1 MIPRRHRA
9 PPRAAAA
16 RRAGSRATTPS
27 LRRRV
32 RRVRFRLAPSRS
44 PPTRDGRFRRYSRRP
59 PSRKSR
65 EFARLRDARTTRRRG
80 AVAARLGF
88 GAFRSTVGET
98 LSARSIAEPSDG
110 STKRSGDARA
120 SPRAASNKTVVAAP
134 FCLVSERPTTRRR
147 DGGSFGV
154 TAEPV
159 SKTGSARA
167 PKVSRRRV
175 CRVCRLSLS
184 ARRERMWFYVASARG
199 APPSP
204 DFAPPPAARLPASPR
219 AWASAP
225 WPVPWRPRRSARG
238 P

>member
-65 EFARLRDARTTRRRG
+65 EFARLRDARTTRAG
-80 AVAARLGF
+80 AVPSPRGW
-88 GAFRSTVGET
+88 V
-98 LSARSIAEPSDG
+98 SARSVRLSAKHSRRVRSPSRATVRQ
-110 STKRSGDARA
+110 SAPATRAR
-120 SPRAASNKTVVAAP
+120 PRCAASNKTVVAAP

-167 PKVSRRRV
+167 RAGSRVVASSRLS
-175 CRVCRLSLS
+175 RLSLS

-204 DFAPPPAARLPASPR
+204 DSPSAAGAVAGLATGMGFCPVAC
-219 AWASAP
+219 AVATSA
-225 WPVPWRPRRSARG
+225 
-238 P
+238 